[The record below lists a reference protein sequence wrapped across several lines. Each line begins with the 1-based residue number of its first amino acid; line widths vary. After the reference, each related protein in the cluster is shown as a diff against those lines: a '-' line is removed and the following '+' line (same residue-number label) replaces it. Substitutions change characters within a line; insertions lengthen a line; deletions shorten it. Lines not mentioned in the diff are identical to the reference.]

1 MLSLQTSSPPV
12 PQNSRVIQFE
22 RIFGV
27 WLVAVIITAIQIGF
41 VLYWAN
47 SDKPLYDKYVS
58 LAQHDSQWYGHIVD
72 NGYMLRHLPLEA
84 EGNTMAH
91 VGFFPGYPIASWIVK
106 LITGATTTISLL
118 ITAQLFSI
126 GVWAY
131 IILFLNR
138 YKVRWKLQMVALVAI
153 FSFPSSFFFV
163 AGYSESLFTFALLG
177 YLYWLTDDRPHSWIY
192 ASAHGFVMSAT
203 RIVGIPL
210 LVFPL
215 LRHVLRTSRLPTRLQ
230 PYFVALFTG
239 LGATSFFLYCQ
250 GAFGEWNIYSHAQS
264 FGWGVNPDMHA
275 IFKSEIYAMVM
286 PLISWDGFVD
296 PDGVSRLSVPLV
308 FWLALLV
315 LLGEIVTIIRNPRDP
330 SKIDHILIS
339 TAVAGMFFVTVS
351 GLESVGMRSV
361 IRYMLPPFILLT
373 IVAASMLSE
382 FGHWHTWK
390 ARIAWGFFSVAVALM
405 FFVQA
410 GHIDLFSHGVW
421 VA

>member
-1 MLSLQTSSPPV
+1 MTPLPV
-12 PQNSRVIQFE
+12 TRKTRVVQFE
-22 RIFGV
+22 RILGV
-27 WLVAVIITAIQIGF
+27 WIAATVITVIQMAF
-41 VLYWAN
+41 VLFWAN
-47 SDKPLYDKYVS
+47 HDKPMYDKYVS

-72 NGYMLRHLPLEA
+72 NGYMLRNFPLEA
-84 EGNTMAH
+84 DGNTMAH
-91 VGFFPGYPIASWIVK
+91 VGFFPGYPVASWILK
-106 LITGATTTISLL
+106 MMTGASTTVSLL
-118 ITAQLFSI
+118 MTAQLFTV

-131 IILFLNR
+131 IIFFLNR
-138 YKVRWKLQMVALVAI
+138 YNVQWKLRMTAI
-153 FSFPSSFFFV
+153 IAVFAFPSSFFLV
-163 AGYSESLFTFALLG
+163 AGYSESLFTFSLLG
-177 YLYWLTDDRPHSWIY
+177 YLYWMTDDRPHSWIL

-215 LRHVLRTSRLPTRLQ
+215 LRHALRTRRFPTHMQ
-230 PYFVALFTG
+230 PYAISVFTG
-239 LGATSFFLYCQ
+239 LGAAAFFLYCQ
-250 GAFGEWNIYSHAQS
+250 GAFGNWNIYSHAQS

-275 IFKSEIYAMVM
+275 IFKSEIYKIVM
-286 PLISWDGFVD
+286 PLVSWDGFVD

-308 FWLALLV
+308 FWFALLV

-330 SKIDHILIS
+330 SKIDHILIC
-339 TAVAGMFFVTVS
+339 TAVGGMFFVTVA

-390 ARIAWGFFSVAVALM
+390 ARIAWGFFSVTVALM

-410 GHIDLFSHGVW
+410 GHIDLFSHRVW